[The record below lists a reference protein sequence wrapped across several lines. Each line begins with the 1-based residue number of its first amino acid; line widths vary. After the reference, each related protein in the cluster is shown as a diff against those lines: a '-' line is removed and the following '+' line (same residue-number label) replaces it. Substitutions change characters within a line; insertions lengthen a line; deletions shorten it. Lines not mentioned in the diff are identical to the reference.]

1 MKVKIC
7 GITNIEDA
15 KYCCNL
21 GADALGFVFYKKSK
35 RYINYNNAKDII
47 DKLPAFILKVGVFVN
62 NSIEE
67 INEISKIIGLN
78 AVQLH
83 GDESPEFITQI
94 NLPVIKSFRINE
106 NFDFSILDKFKSC
119 SFLLDSYSK
128 DDYGGTGKN
137 FNWNLI
143 PTHLKNKIILAGGIS
158 VENIQYIYNHIKPQA
173 VDLSSSVEI
182 IPGKKDFD
190 KLKRFFK
197 VLNNLRYSFNQ

>member
-21 GADALGFVFYKKSK
+21 GTDALGFVFYKKSK
-35 RYINYNNAKDII
+35 RYINYINAKDII

-106 NFDFSILDKFKSC
+106 NFDFSILDKFKTC